1 MVYSGV
7 PQLCGKSKQG
17 GSHGRKGTLGV
28 CEKAFSGFDDIRQP
42 LGRLYRW
49 GANRK
54 RRSRY
59 LGGFVLRR
67 DPGCGLHG
75 GHELSEK
82 PGRQGNLVPALNA
95 GTARKEGVMNW
106 AETLVRYHRRNTQGL
121 LIMSTAFVILAV
133 IIWVPPVIR
142 EESRLF
148 LGICVVM
155 AFVCGLGS
163 ILAYVRA
170 AVVAIQNNV
179 PFDSPIP

>member
-1 MVYSGV
+1 
-7 PQLCGKSKQG
+7 
-17 GSHGRKGTLGV
+17 
-28 CEKAFSGFDDIRQP
+28 
-42 LGRLYRW
+42 
-49 GANRK
+49 
-54 RRSRY
+54 
-59 LGGFVLRR
+59 
-67 DPGCGLHG
+67 
-75 GHELSEK
+75 
-82 PGRQGNLVPALNA
+82 
-95 GTARKEGVMNW
+95 MNW